1 VRILALALALL
12 AAPLA
17 AEVVPTPGMAD
28 PRIQSVAYD
37 PGEVVALR
45 LAAGYAVTVRFSP
58 DERIETVT
66 LGDSASWQAQVN
78 RRADALI
85 IKPGAMA
92 LPTNLTV
99 LTDQRSYSFALY
111 EDAMARQFQ
120 PFVLNFTYPN
130 LGPAA
135 PGTSADASQ
144 YDLRGER
151 SLWPISISE
160 DGSFTSLRW
169 SDEATLPAVYRED
182 ERGELA
188 LVNGVMR
195 EGVYVIEGVPQRLVF
210 VLGRARATATRVEG
224 SAAP

>member
-1 VRILALALALL
+1 MFAVL
-12 AAPLA
+12 AAPA
-17 AEVVPTPGMAD
+17 MAEVVPTPGLAD

-37 PGEVVALR
+37 PAEVVALR
-45 LAAGYAVTVRFSP
+45 LASGYAVTIRFSP

-66 LGDSASWQAQVN
+66 LGDPAGWQAQVN
-78 RRADALI
+78 RRADALVV
-85 IKPGAMA
+85 KPAAMA

-99 LTDQRSYSFALY
+99 LTDQRSYSFVLS
-111 EDAMARQFQ
+111 EDALARHYQ
-120 PFVLNFTYPN
+120 PFVLNFTYPT
-130 LGPAA
+130 LPSPAGEA
-135 PGTSADASQ
+135 AASASR
-144 YDLRGER
+144 YDLRGDR
-151 SLWPISISE
+151 TLWPISISE

-210 VLGRARATATRVEG
+210 VLGRARATATRSEG